1 MELNEISEACKVYKQ
16 AISHAQ
22 DALKWMN
29 MDLSWSQN
37 PMNMTCPTSV
47 QQAKVLAS
55 SNLAA
60 GILSFF
66 SLKWKTVFLLAYCV
80 NGDYNRAC
88 DQLAKVRE
96 AVPPE
101 LISHKTVLL
110 AVYILLKKGDRQKA
124 LSILRTGNILLF
136 NWLLQY

>member
-66 SLKWKTVFLLAYCV
+66 SLK
-80 NGDYNRAC
+80 
-88 DQLAKVRE
+88 
-96 AVPPE
+96 
-101 LISHKTVLL
+101 
-110 AVYILLKKGDRQKA
+110 
-124 LSILRTGNILLF
+124 
-136 NWLLQY
+136 